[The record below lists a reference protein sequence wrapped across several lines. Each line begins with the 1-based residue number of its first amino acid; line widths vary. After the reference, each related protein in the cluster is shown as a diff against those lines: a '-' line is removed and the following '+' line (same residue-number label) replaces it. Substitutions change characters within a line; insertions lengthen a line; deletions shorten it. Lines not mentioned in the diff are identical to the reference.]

1 MNYVGQLAESVFVT
15 VKELYRGLNPATLTG
30 GIDVIVVR
38 QPDGSLQCSPFHV
51 RFGKLGVLRSKEKV
65 VDIEINGEPVYLQM
79 KLGDNGEAFFV
90 EENEDFESRV
100 PAHLCTSPILIEL
113 PEGAEETFEGP
124 PCSGSTRRKKRRRKR
139 IRSDSHLREDGS
151 SSSDEREREREQTE
165 QESPSKEEPTTP
177 MLASKSVYFSLFEEP
192 YEELG
197 AVQTR
202 DVHPHS
208 EGEWSPSES
217 RKSTHTSEVTC
228 CSVFYSRPSSPK
240 SDSELLVKP
249 QESSG
254 PQMQWNWGGF
264 PKMCSAERGTVEV
277 QRVSPGIH
285 CSDSSHF
292 RTIQWQDSFDMGQ
305 EPGFSCG
312 RANSS
317 VTVVVRPKPRT
328 GPAVQPTESSPIDL
342 ERTSNVAQSTP
353 NHPTAEPLTLAL
365 LAMASIDSPQAPGH
379 TKKQPQ
385 VETLQAGEEVAK
397 ESASNLELE
406 EARTVMDN
414 TVSMAN
420 VGNIDGLASEG
431 SIGDVECVANTVS
444 LIENDCMDTHIPS
457 KKGSK
462 AGTTSTDRLASNSTA
477 TLANTAS
484 LANTTSLANAASLA
498 SVAGP
503 NIITEFLGTI
513 EHPDQ
518 YSALPET
525 NGQGFA
531 EGVVSEGDS
540 GIKPCTEGGEET
552 ENKSV
557 MMDRATESSLTN
569 QAAESVGVTDMG
581 ATEALGEEHSGSAD
595 TTGKA
600 EHQDKKKGKRSQHLG
615 PSDIYLD
622 DLSNLDPEVAAL
634 YFPPKGETEGGLRPG
649 AEQGSGS
656 GSGNQSPQSV
666 GSGAMDSGTEYLSDS
681 TTDHMDVSMS
691 LCGRTG
697 HTSQIN
703 KDKFMEQV
711 VNYQDLV
718 SNPGIIEDPNL
729 VICINSKY
737 YNWAVAAPMV
747 LSMQV
752 FQKNLPKSAID
763 QLVKDKMP
771 KKSGRWWFSWRRKD
785 MDTNPNQTGE
795 NSKQDQEKAQAE
807 TEEASTSVSGPSTTI
822 LATLDDLTSD
832 EETGLGREGSLSSET
847 IETRTTAQCFSQMY
861 RKSLRLTSDQIER
874 LNLREGANKVVFSV
888 TTQYQGTCR
897 CEAAIYLWNW
907 DDRVVISDIDGTITK
922 SDALGHILPQLGKD
936 WTHQGIARLYH
947 KIHQNGYK
955 FLYCSARAIG
965 MADITKGYLQW
976 VNDKGTVLPKGPVL
990 LAPSSFFSALHREV
1004 VEKKPEVFKI
1014 ACLTDI
1020 RDLFNPQRQPFYAAF
1035 GNRTNDAYAYKKVGV
1050 PDTRIFTVNPKGELI
1065 QEKTKGNK
1073 SSYTHLCELVEHFF
1087 PEISKDGTSSSFH
1100 CPEYSHFSYW
1110 REPLP
1115 PLDLSSLD

>member
-100 PAHLCTSPILIEL
+100 PAHLCTSPILIEF

-124 PCSGSTRRKKRRRKR
+124 PTSGSTRRKKRRRKR
-139 IRSDSHLREDGS
+139 IRSDSHLRDDGS
-151 SSSDEREREREQTE
+151 SSSDEREREREQAE
-165 QESPSKEEPTTP
+165 QESPSKED
-177 MLASKSVYFSLFEEP
+177 KSLYFSLSEQP

-217 RKSTHTSEVTC
+217 
-228 CSVFYSRPSSPK
+228 SVFYSRPSSPK

-264 PKMCSAERGTVEV
+264 PKMCLAERGTVEM

-312 RANSS
+312 RASSS

-328 GPAVQPTESSPIDL
+328 GPAVPPTESSPIDL
-342 ERTSNVAQSTP
+342 ERTSKRT
-353 NHPTAEPLTLAL
+353 
-365 LAMASIDSPQAPGH
+365 
-379 TKKQPQ
+379 
-385 VETLQAGEEVAK
+385 
-397 ESASNLELE
+397 SN
-406 EARTVMDN
+406 
-414 TVSMAN
+414 
-420 VGNIDGLASEG
+420 
-431 SIGDVECVANTVS
+431 
-444 LIENDCMDTHIPS
+444 THIPS

-462 AGTTSTDRLASNSTA
+462 AGTTSTDRLASNSIA

-484 LANTTSLANAASLA
+484 LPDAASLANAASLA

-503 NIITEFLGTI
+503 NIITESLDRI

-518 YSALPET
+518 HSALPET

-531 EGVVSEGDS
+531 EGVMMSEGNS
-540 GIKPCTEGGEET
+540 GIKPCTEGGEEM
-552 ENKSV
+552 EIKSV
-557 MMDRATESSLTN
+557 MTDRATEGSLTN
-569 QAAESVGVTDMG
+569 QAAESIGVTDMG
-581 ATEALGEEHSGSAD
+581 ATEALGEEHSGSAV
-595 TTGKA
+595 TT
-600 EHQDKKKGKRSQHLG
+600 GKRSQHLG

-634 YFPPKGETEGGLRPG
+634 YFPPKGETEGSSRPG
-649 AEQGSGS
+649 AEQGS

-681 TTDHMDVSMS
+681 TSDHMDVSMS

-718 SNPGIIEDPNL
+718 SNPGLIEDPNL

-785 MDTNPNQTGE
+785 MDTNPNQVAYH
-795 NSKQDQEKAQAE
+795 SE
-807 TEEASTSVSGPSTTI
+807 TEEASTSVSGHSTTI

-832 EETGLGREGSLSSET
+832 EEAGLGRDGSLSSET
-847 IETRTTAQCFSQMY
+847 SETMTTAQCFSQMY

-1004 VEKKPEVFKI
+1004 VEKKPEVFKV

-1073 SSYTHLCELVEHFF
+1073 SSYTHLGELVEHFF

-1115 PLDLSSLD
+1115 PLDMSSLD